1 MASLTFEGTMSHR
14 CPLLTYDQR
23 MTVSVDDI
31 YLTPAIGEASPQLR
45 GILAVPEGEGPWPGV
60 VMVHEVFGID
70 ESMRAAAKRLAEAG
84 FIALMPDLFSMGG
97 ARRCLTRTFRDL
109 TAGTGRAFA
118 DIEAARLALIARD
131 DCTGRI
137 GVIGFCMGG
146 GFALVTAAGHGFDA
160 SSVNYGRLPKDLEH
174 TIEGAC
180 PIVGSYGARD
190 KSLKGAAVKLESALA
205 TAEIPHDVKEYP
217 DAGHAFLN
225 SAPAGNAV
233 TRALMKR
240 ILGLGPEPEA
250 AADAWGRIDAF
261 FGEHLR

>member
-1 MASLTFEGTMSHR
+1 MHPTIDGASAG
-14 CPLLTYDQR
+14 
-23 MTVSVDDI
+23 
-31 YLTPAIGEASPQLR
+31 LR

-84 FIALMPDLFSMGG
+84 YIALMPDLFSMGG
-97 ARRCLTRTFRDL
+97 TRRCLTRTFRDL
-109 TAGTGRAFA
+109 SAGTGRAFA
-118 DIEAARLALIARD
+118 NIEAARLELMARP

-160 SSVNYGRLPKDLEH
+160 SSVNYDRLPKDLEH

-180 PIVGSYGARD
+180 PIVGSYGAKD
-190 KSLKGAAVKLESALA
+190 KSLKGAAARLETTLA
-205 TAEIPHDVKEYP
+205 TAGIPHDVKEYA

-225 SAPAGNAV
+225 AAPAGNAV
-233 TRALMKR
+233 TRTVMNR
-240 ILGLGPEPEA
+240 IMGLGPAPEA
-250 AADAWGRIDAF
+250 AADAWGRIDQF

>member
-1 MASLTFEGTMSHR
+1 
-14 CPLLTYDQR
+14 
-23 MTVSVDDI
+23 MTVSVLDI
-31 YLTPAIGEASPQLR
+31 DLAPTTPGASTGLR

-60 VMVHEVFGID
+60 VLVHEVFGID

-109 TAGTGRAFA
+109 SAGTGRAFA
-118 DIEAARLALIARD
+118 DIEAARLELAVRP
-131 DCTGRI
+131 DCTGKI

-146 GFALVTAAGHGFDA
+146 GFALVTAAGHGFGA

-180 PIVGSYGARD
+180 PIVGSYGAKD
-190 KSLKGAAVKLESALA
+190 KSLKGAAARLDGALS
-205 TAEIPHDVKEYP
+205 TAGIAHDVKEYP

-225 SAPAGNAV
+225 SAPAGSPV

-240 ILGLGPEPEA
+240 ILGLGPEPKA
-250 AADAWGRIDAF
+250 AADAWHRIDEF
-261 FGEHLR
+261 FAEHLA

>member
-1 MASLTFEGTMSHR
+1 MAPLTFEADAGGR
-14 CPLLTYDQR
+14 GPPLTYDQR
-23 MTVSVDDI
+23 MTVHVVDI
-31 YLTPAIGEASPQLR
+31 ELTPTTGGASTELR
-45 GILAVPEGEGPWPGV
+45 GIVAVPEGVGPWPGV

-109 TAGTGRAFA
+109 SAGTGRAFA
-118 DIEAARLALIARD
+118 DIEAARQQLIARP

-190 KSLKGAAVKLESALA
+190 KSLKGAAATLDSALA
-205 TAEIPHDVKEYP
+205 IAGIPHDVKEYP

-225 SAPAGNAV
+225 SAPAGSAV
-233 TRALMKR
+233 TRALLKR
-240 ILGLGPEPEA
+240 ILGLGPEPDA
-250 AADAWGRIDAF
+250 AADAWGRIDEF

>member
-1 MASLTFEGTMSHR
+1 MAPHTFEDTVSCR
-14 CPLLTYDQR
+14 APPLTYDQP
-23 MTVSVDDI
+23 MTVSVVDI
-31 YLTPAIGEASPQLR
+31 ELNPTTTGASLELR
-45 GILAVPEGEGPWPGV
+45 GILAVPEGVGPWPGV

-70 ESMRAAAKRLAEAG
+70 ESMRAAARRLAEAG
-84 FIALMPDLFSMGG
+84 YIALMPDLFSMGG

-109 TAGTGRAFA
+109 SAGTGRAFA
-118 DIEAARLALIARD
+118 DIEAARQQLAARP

-160 SSVNYGRLPKDLEH
+160 SSVNYGRLPKDLE
-174 TIEGAC
+174 TVIEGAC
-180 PIVGSYGARD
+180 PIVGSYGAKD
-190 KSLKGAAVKLESALA
+190 KSLKGAAAKLDSVLM
-205 TAEIPHDVKEYP
+205 TAGIPHDVKEYP